1 MGCNTV
7 TEQKTTITR
16 RRAPLLIL
24 ANIQMWY
31 LAVCLIARLFRIT
44 SQGRCGRGGI
54 GSLHAE
60 MTEKSTFCST
70 LYQGRGKK
78 EKKKVKSSSL
88 ANTFD
93 HDCSYA
99 TLGGHYPME
108 LNVIV
113 YVHFFSY
120 PSYRS
125 YCNDLSS

>member
-1 MGCNTV
+1 
-7 TEQKTTITR
+7 
-16 RRAPLLIL
+16 
-24 ANIQMWY
+24 MWY

-60 MTEKSTFCST
+60 MTEKSMFCST
-70 LYQGRGKK
+70 LDQGRGKK
-78 EKKKVKSSSL
+78 GVKSSSL

-93 HDCSYA
+93 HDCSYV
-99 TLGGHYPME
+99 TLGVHYSME